1 MIALANPD
9 PAIEIAENFE
19 KLSTKFEVF
28 YQGHPVKVRTLGS
41 SYDVSFVK
49 DAELLAFTPENSKC
63 KFHVC
68 FGENDEHTM
77 EPDRVNIDANE
88 VDSANFQA
96 FIKDV
101 NDCIDDFDIILRNEK
116 CLIYHEDYGIW
127 IEAEIIDVHLS
138 SSCYYH
144 VNYNRHFSGSGK
156 VLARNVRLNHSFC
169 SCGSYVPRDYLK
181 KHRDC
186 AVHLGHALTKVY
198 LRFLAEY
205 KGLEVTVRG
214 QQATLEETCK
224 PWLDENIRFRLKLIE
239 NGEEIE
245 ESFQNID
252 CGHQCIVC
260 RKVFTGAEIV
270 CHLET
275 HFYGLNVGPLVGN
288 DVLAQMSRDLIEK
301 FQQFDW
307 GLKKAQAIVHD
318 EEHFEEMLITNGW
331 KLKMCAMNFGFALI
345 ALRLHTSLG
354 MKFKNMCQATLMIA
368 VYLVR
373 FG

>member
-1 MIALANPD
+1 
-9 PAIEIAENFE
+9 
-19 KLSTKFEVF
+19 
-28 YQGHPVKVRTLGS
+28 
-41 SYDVSFVK
+41 
-49 DAELLAFTPENSKC
+49 
-63 KFHVC
+63 
-68 FGENDEHTM
+68 M

-318 EEHFEEMLITNGW
+318 EEHFEWILVELQSLSLSKSG
-331 KLKMCAMNFGFALI
+331 CATYHVRHLQRNADNEWVEAQNVRNEFWICPDCATPAYFPRHEVQEHVSSHTDDSGIFG
-345 ALRLHTSLG
+345 
-354 MKFKNMCQATLMIA
+354 
-368 VYLVR
+368 
-373 FG
+373 